1 MPDISDEPLDTLTST
16 TAGPQVMPYT
26 RSEITAPVIVSLGRQ
41 KKKALKQLKR
51 GKGRA
56 MDEVMDAVAQVQ
68 ANLGEQTAGKIILPV
83 VVIYRLKQRRP
94 RTLF

>member
-1 MPDISDEPLDTLTST
+1 
-16 TAGPQVMPYT
+16 
-26 RSEITAPVIVSLGRQ
+26 
-41 KKKALKQLKR
+41 
-51 GKGRA
+51 